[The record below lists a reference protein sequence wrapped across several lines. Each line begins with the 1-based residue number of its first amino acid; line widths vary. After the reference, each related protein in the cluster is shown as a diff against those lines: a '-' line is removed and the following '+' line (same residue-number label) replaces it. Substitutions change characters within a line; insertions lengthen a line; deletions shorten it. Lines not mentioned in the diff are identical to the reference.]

1 MELYGGEKKFHQ
13 QRFKE
18 KILTQI
24 KSSVTTPLPPLKVKW
39 LKDNHQSRAFSLDV
53 TAAILVFQTNPA
65 RVELFPYVN
74 ALLFQICQ
82 SY

>member
-24 KSSVTTPLPPLKVKW
+24 KSSITTAPAW
-39 LKDNHQSRAFSLDV
+39 LKDNHQNRAFSLDV
-53 TAAILVFQTNPA
+53 TAAILVFQTNPV
-65 RVELFPYVN
+65 RVELSFYVN

>member
-1 MELYGGEKKFHQ
+1 MELYGGGKKFHQ

-24 KSSVTTPLPPLKVKW
+24 KSSITTAPALKVKW
-39 LKDNHQSRAFSLDV
+39 LKDNHQNRAFSLDV
-53 TAAILVFQTNPA
+53 TAAILVFQTNPV
-65 RVELFPYVN
+65 RVELSFYVN

>member
-13 QRFKE
+13 HRFKE

-24 KSSVTTPLPPLKVKW
+24 KSSITTAPALKVKW
-39 LKDNHQSRAFSLDV
+39 LKDNHQNRAFSLDV
-53 TAAILVFQTNPA
+53 TAAILVFQTNPV
-65 RVELFPYVN
+65 RVELFSYVN

>member
-13 QRFKE
+13 QRFGE

-24 KSSVTTPLPPLKVKW
+24 KSSITPTPLKVKW
-39 LKDNHQSRAFSLDV
+39 LKDNHQNRAFSLDD
-53 TAAILVFQTNPA
+53 TASILVFQTNPV
-65 RVELFPYVN
+65 RVELFSYVN
-74 ALLFQICQ
+74 ALLFQVCQ

>member
-24 KSSVTTPLPPLKVKW
+24 KSSVTTPPLKS
-39 LKDNHQSRAFSLDV
+39 QM
-53 TAAILVFQTNPA
+53 
-65 RVELFPYVN
+65 VERQPPE
-74 ALLFQICQ
+74 
-82 SY
+82 